1 MAKIKSRK
9 HLGTTQ
15 LVALAASLPLTA
27 HAATPQENVT
37 KLPTIEVKA
46 ENSYKAEAISSPKYT
61 QPLVDTPQTIQVIK
75 KELLQEQGASSLIEA
90 LRNTPGITLQMG
102 ENGNTSAGDTFQ
114 MRGFSTQT
122 STYVD
127 GVRDLGAVSRDV
139 FNLEQIE
146 VVKGPSGAEAGRGSA
161 SGYINLVTKLPKAE
175 NSSEVSA
182 RYNTAENARLTADIN
197 QAINESVAIRFN
209 AMGQDGGVEGRDVV
223 ENNGWAVAPSIV
235 FGLNTDTR
243 FYLYSQHIRQNNIP
257 DGGIPTIGMDG
268 FYYGYS
274 SNYTNTKNRALET
287 KIRNDIN
294 NSADA
299 QKINSALRKAPEV
312 NRSNYYGN
320 ANDYEDISSDMIS
333 AKIESDFGENIKFTN
348 ISRFGKTHMKRALTG
363 INAINAPSVDLTV
376 NPDNTYTYNFNYG
389 TFDLNNK
396 DTWTIARSHQGVD
409 QENKILAN
417 LSVLSFNFKTG
428 AVEHDLVAG
437 LEFLQEQQISRTLA
451 TQIPGQTTITTPPAN
466 LYNPNRHDVMPKLVY
481 TGAYSDGE
489 TQTAA
494 AYLFDTIKLLDN
506 RLQFNGGV
514 RVDYYHTTYDALSI
528 ASTGVETPTDLKAHD
543 TLVSWKLGSLFKP
556 TENSSVYASY
566 AKSLTPPGSANFNL
580 SDATSGT
587 QAANNPRGKPQE
599 THHYEI
605 GSKWDVLKNTL
616 ALTAAVY
623 RTENENQFTQDPI
636 TLESLQEGKTKVEGV
651 ELGVVGQ
658 ITDAWNISAGVAHMK
673 TKQKDQQSVS
683 TNTTTGVTTVTTTD
697 SVRWSPDWTASLWT
711 TYDIAGFKVGL
722 GARYVDEQ
730 KRVITD
736 NPAPANMP
744 KVPSYVVFDAMAGYS
759 INKNASVNL
768 NVYNLADKEYISALN
783 NGGSRFALGQP
794 RSAALTFNY
803 KF

>member
-9 HLGTTQ
+9 HIATTP
-15 LVALAASLPLTA
+15 LVALAASLPLVS
-27 HAATPQENVT
+27 HAATKEEKVT
-37 KLPTIEVKA
+37 QLPTIEVTA
-46 ENSYKAEAISSPKYT
+46 QEIYKANTVSSPKYT

-75 KELLQEQGASSLIEA
+75 KEILQEQGAASLVEA

-127 GVRDLGAVSRDV
+127 GIRDLGAVSRDV

-197 QAINESVAIRFN
+197 QAISESTAIRLN
-209 AMGQDGGVEGRDVV
+209 VMGQDGGVEGRDVI
-223 ENNGWAVAPSIV
+223 ENNGWAIAPSIA
-235 FGLNTDTR
+235 FGLNSDTR
-243 FYLYSQHIRQNNIP
+243 LYLYSQHIRQNNIP
-257 DGGIPTIGMDG
+257 DGGIPTVGMKG
-268 FYYGYS
+268 FY
-274 SNYTNTKNRALET
+274 
-287 KIRNDIN
+287 
-294 NSADA
+294 NSDA
-299 QKINSALRKAPEV
+299 QLNNAKEV
-312 NRSNYYGN
+312 NRSNYYGSI
-320 ANDYEDISSDMIS
+320 NDYEDIDADMFT

-348 ISRFGKTHMKRALTG
+348 TTRYGKSQMNRALTG
-363 INAINAPSVDLTV
+363 INGLSRTIPNTTPAQQSNNPNDWTV
-376 NPDNTYTYNFNYG
+376 
-389 TFDLNNK
+389 
-396 DTWTIARSHQGVD
+396 ARSHQGVD

-417 LSVLSFNFKTG
+417 VSALNVNFKTG
-428 AVEHDLVAG
+428 TVEHDLVAG
-437 LEFLQEQQISRTLA
+437 LEFLQEQQISRTLS
-451 TQIPGQTTITTPPAN
+451 TQKPGTKAPTTPAAN
-466 LYNPNRHDVMPKLVY
+466 LYNPNHDDVMPELVY

-489 TQTAA
+489 TKTAA
-494 AYLFDTIKLLDN
+494 AYLFDTVKLLDN

-514 RVDYYHTTYDALSI
+514 RLDYYHTDYEALAVATNATTLAI
-528 ASTGVETPTDLKAHD
+528 TKTPTNLKAHD

-556 TENSSVYASY
+556 TENSSLYASY
-566 AKSLTPPGSANFNL
+566 AKSLTPPGSSNFGL
-580 SDATSGT
+580 STETTGT
-587 QAANNPRGKPQE
+587 QAANNPRGEPQE
-599 THHYEI
+599 TNHYEV
-605 GSKWDVLKNTL
+605 GGKWDVLKNKL
-616 ALTAAVY
+616 ALNAAIY
-623 RTENENQFTQDPI
+623 HTENENQFTQDPI
-636 TLESLQEGKTKVEGV
+636 TLNWLQEGKTRVQGV

-673 TKQKDQQSVS
+673 TKQKNQQ
-683 TNTTTGVTTVTTTD
+683 TFNTTTGEKTVTD

-711 TYDIAGFKVGL
+711 TYDIAGFKLGL

-736 NPAPANMP
+736 STAPANMP
-744 KVPSYVVFDAMAGYS
+744 KVPSYIVFDAMAGYS
-759 INKNASVNL
+759 FNKNASVNL
-768 NVYNLADKEYISALN
+768 NVYNLADKDYISALN
-783 NGGSRFALGQP
+783 NGGSRFVLGQP

>member
-9 HLGTTQ
+9 HLRTTP
-15 LVALAASLPLTA
+15 LVALAASLPFAAHTA
-27 HAATPQENVT
+27 HANESTTQ
-37 KLPTIEVKA
+37 LPIIKVNA
-46 ENSYKAEAISSPKYT
+46 ENNYKAETVSSPKYT

-75 KELLQEQGASSLIEA
+75 KELLQEQGAASLIEA

-127 GVRDLGAVSRDV
+127 GIRDLGAVSRDV

-161 SGYINLVTKLPKAE
+161 SGYINLVSKLPKAE

-197 QAINESVAIRFN
+197 QVINDSIAIRLN

-223 ENNGWAVAPSIV
+223 ENNGWAIAPSIA
-235 FGLNTDTR
+235 FGLNSDTR

-257 DGGIPTIGMDG
+257 DGGIPTIGIKG
-268 FYYGYS
+268 FY
-274 SNYTNTKNRALET
+274 N
-287 KIRNDIN
+287 
-294 NSADA
+294 ADA
-299 QKINSALRKAPEV
+299 EINKARAV
-312 NRSNYYGN
+312 DRSNYYGN
-320 ANDYEDISSDMIS
+320 VNDFEDIEADMIS

-348 ISRFGKTHMKRALTG
+348 TTRYAKSQMNRALTG
-363 INAINAPSVDLTV
+363 INAINKNGSS
-376 NPDNTYTYNFNYG
+376 NP
-389 TFDLNNK
+389 K
-396 DTWTIARSHQGVD
+396 DWTIARSHQGVD

-417 LSVLSFNFKTG
+417 ISALNFNFKTG
-428 AVEHDLVAG
+428 IIEHDLVAG

-451 TQIPGQTTITTPPAN
+451 TQMPGQATVTPPPAN
-466 LYNPNRHDVMPKLVY
+466 LYNPNHHDVMPKLVY
-481 TGAYSDGE
+481 TGAYGDGE

-494 AYLFDTIKLLDN
+494 AYLFDTVKLLDN

-514 RVDYYHTTYDALSI
+514 RVDYYHTEYNALTLPSG
-528 ASTGVETPTDLKAHD
+528 AKELVPVDLKAHD

-556 TENSSVYASY
+556 TVNSSVYASY
-566 AKSLTPPGSANFNL
+566 AKSLTPPGSANFSL

-605 GSKWDVLKNTL
+605 GGKWDVLKNKL
-616 ALTAAVY
+616 ALTGAVY
-623 RTENENQFTQDPI
+623 HTENENQFTQDPI
-636 TLESLQEGKTKVEGV
+636 TKESLQEGKTQVKGV

-673 TKQKDQQSVS
+673 AKQKDQRSIS
-683 TNTTTGVTTVTTTD
+683 TNATTGVTTVTTTD

-730 KRVITD
+730 KRVVTD
-736 NPAPANMP
+736 STAPANMP
-744 KVPSYVVFDAMAGYS
+744 KVPSYVVFDAMAGYTF
-759 INKNASVNL
+759 NKNASVNL

-783 NGGSRFALGQP
+783 NGGSRFVLGQP

>member
-9 HLGTTQ
+9 HIATTP
-15 LVALAASLPLTA
+15 LVALAASLPLVS
-27 HAATPQENVT
+27 HAATKEEKVT
-37 KLPTIEVKA
+37 QLPTIEVTA
-46 ENSYKAEAISSPKYT
+46 QEIYKANTVSSPKYT

-75 KELLQEQGASSLIEA
+75 KEILQEQGAASLVEA

-127 GVRDLGAVSRDV
+127 GIRDLGAVSRDV

-175 NSSEVSA
+175 NSREVSA

-197 QAINESVAIRFN
+197 QAISESTAIRLN
-209 AMGQDGGVEGRDVV
+209 VMGQDGGVEGRDVI
-223 ENNGWAVAPSIV
+223 ENNGWAIAPSIA
-235 FGLNTDTR
+235 FGLDSDTR
-243 FYLYSQHIRQNNIP
+243 LYLYSQHIRQNNIP
-257 DGGIPTIGMDG
+257 DGGIPTVGMKG
-268 FYYGYS
+268 FY
-274 SNYTNTKNRALET
+274 
-287 KIRNDIN
+287 
-294 NSADA
+294 NSDA
-299 QKINSALRKAPEV
+299 QLNNAKEV
-312 NRSNYYGN
+312 NRSNYYGSI
-320 ANDYEDISSDMIS
+320 NDYEDIDADMFT

-348 ISRFGKTHMKRALTG
+348 TTRYGKSQMNRALTG
-363 INAINAPSVDLTV
+363 INGLSRTIPNTTPAQQSNNPNDWTV
-376 NPDNTYTYNFNYG
+376 
-389 TFDLNNK
+389 
-396 DTWTIARSHQGVD
+396 ARSHQGVD

-417 LSVLSFNFKTG
+417 VSALNVNFKTG

-437 LEFLQEQQISRTLA
+437 LEFLQEQQVSRTLS
-451 TQIPGQTTITTPPAN
+451 TQKPGTKAPTTPAAN
-466 LYNPNRHDVMPKLVY
+466 LYNPNHDDVMPELVY

-489 TQTAA
+489 TKTAA
-494 AYLFDTIKLLDN
+494 AYLFDTVKLLDN

-514 RVDYYHTTYDALSI
+514 RLDYYHTDYEALAVATNATTLAI
-528 ASTGVETPTDLKAHD
+528 TKTPTNLKAHD

-556 TENSSVYASY
+556 TENSSLYASY
-566 AKSLTPPGSANFNL
+566 AKSLTPPGSSNFGL
-580 SDATSGT
+580 STETTGT
-587 QAANNPRGKPQE
+587 QAANNPRGEPQE
-599 THHYEI
+599 TNHYEV
-605 GSKWDVLKNTL
+605 GGKWDVLKNKL
-616 ALTAAVY
+616 ALNAAIY
-623 RTENENQFTQDPI
+623 HTENENQFTQDPI
-636 TLESLQEGKTKVEGV
+636 TLNWLQEGKTRVQGV

-673 TKQKDQQSVS
+673 TKQKNQQ
-683 TNTTTGVTTVTTTD
+683 TFNTTTGEKTVTD

-711 TYDIAGFKVGL
+711 TYDIAGFKLGL

-736 NPAPANMP
+736 STAPANMP
-744 KVPSYVVFDAMAGYS
+744 KVPSYIVFDAMAGYS
-759 INKNASVNL
+759 FNKNASVNL
-768 NVYNLADKEYISALN
+768 NVYNLADKDYISALN
-783 NGGSRFALGQP
+783 NGGSRFVLGQP

>member
-9 HLGTTQ
+9 HIATTP
-15 LVALAASLPLTA
+15 LVALAASLPLVS
-27 HAATPQENVT
+27 HAATKEEKVT
-37 KLPTIEVKA
+37 QLPTIEVTA
-46 ENSYKAEAISSPKYT
+46 QEIYKANTVSSPKYT

-75 KELLQEQGASSLIEA
+75 KEILQEQGAASLVEA

-127 GVRDLGAVSRDV
+127 GIRDLGAVSRDV

-197 QAINESVAIRFN
+197 QAISESTAIRLN
-209 AMGQDGGVEGRDVV
+209 VMGQDGGVEGRDVI
-223 ENNGWAVAPSIV
+223 ENNGWAIAPSIA
-235 FGLNTDTR
+235 FGLDSDTR
-243 FYLYSQHIRQNNIP
+243 LYLYSQHIRQNNIP
-257 DGGIPTIGMDG
+257 DGGIPTVGMKG
-268 FYYGYS
+268 FY
-274 SNYTNTKNRALET
+274 
-287 KIRNDIN
+287 
-294 NSADA
+294 NSDA
-299 QKINSALRKAPEV
+299 QLNNAKEV
-312 NRSNYYGN
+312 NRSNYYGSI
-320 ANDYEDISSDMIS
+320 NDYEDIDADMFT

-348 ISRFGKTHMKRALTG
+348 TTRYGKSQMNRALTG
-363 INAINAPSVDLTV
+363 INGLSRTIPNTTPAQQSNNPNDWTV
-376 NPDNTYTYNFNYG
+376 
-389 TFDLNNK
+389 
-396 DTWTIARSHQGVD
+396 ARSHQGVD

-417 LSVLSFNFKTG
+417 VSALNVNFKTG
-428 AVEHDLVAG
+428 AIEHDLVAG
-437 LEFLQEQQISRTLA
+437 LEFLQEQQISRTLS
-451 TQIPGQTTITTPPAN
+451 TQKPGTKAPTTPAAN
-466 LYNPNRHDVMPKLVY
+466 LYNPNHDDVMPELVY

-489 TQTAA
+489 TKTAA
-494 AYLFDTIKLLDN
+494 AYLFDTVKLLDN

-514 RVDYYHTTYDALSI
+514 RLDYYHTDYEALAVATNATTLAI
-528 ASTGVETPTDLKAHD
+528 TKTPTNLKAHD

-556 TENSSVYASY
+556 TENSSLYASY
-566 AKSLTPPGSANFNL
+566 AKSLTPPGSSNFGL
-580 SDATSGT
+580 STETTGT
-587 QAANNPRGKPQE
+587 QAANNPRGEPQE
-599 THHYEI
+599 TNHYEV
-605 GSKWDVLKNTL
+605 GGKWDVLKNKL
-616 ALTAAVY
+616 ALNAAIY
-623 RTENENQFTQDPI
+623 HTENENQFTQDPI
-636 TLESLQEGKTKVEGV
+636 TLNWLQEGKTRVQGV

-673 TKQKDQQSVS
+673 TKQKNQQ
-683 TNTTTGVTTVTTTD
+683 TFNTTTGEKTATD

-711 TYDIAGFKVGL
+711 TYDIAGFKLGL

-736 NPAPANMP
+736 STAPANMP
-744 KVPSYVVFDAMAGYS
+744 KVPSYIVFDAMAGYS
-759 INKNASVNL
+759 FNKNASVNL
-768 NVYNLADKEYISALN
+768 NVYNLADKDYISALN
-783 NGGSRFALGQP
+783 NGGSRFVLGQP

>member
-9 HLGTTQ
+9 HIGTTP
-15 LVALAASLPLTA
+15 LVALAASLPLVS
-27 HAATPQENVT
+27 HAATKEEKVT
-37 KLPTIEVKA
+37 QLPTIEVTA
-46 ENSYKAEAISSPKYT
+46 QEIYKANTVSSPKYT

-75 KELLQEQGASSLIEA
+75 KEILQEQGATSLVEA

-127 GVRDLGAVSRDV
+127 GIRDLGAVSRDV

-175 NSSEVSA
+175 NSREVSA

-197 QAINESVAIRFN
+197 QAISESTAIRLN
-209 AMGQDGGVEGRDVV
+209 VMGQDGGVEGRDVI
-223 ENNGWAVAPSIV
+223 ENNGWAIAPSIA
-235 FGLNTDTR
+235 FGLDSDTR
-243 FYLYSQHIRQNNIP
+243 LYLYSQHIRQNNIP
-257 DGGIPTIGMDG
+257 DGGIPTVGMNG
-268 FYYGYS
+268 FY
-274 SNYTNTKNRALET
+274 
-287 KIRNDIN
+287 
-294 NSADA
+294 NSDA
-299 QKINSALRKAPEV
+299 QLNNAKEV
-312 NRSNYYGN
+312 NRSNYYGSI
-320 ANDYEDISSDMIS
+320 NDYEDIDADMFT

-348 ISRFGKTHMKRALTG
+348 TTRYGKSQMNRALTG
-363 INAINAPSVDLTV
+363 INGLSRTIPNTTPAQQSNNPNDWTV
-376 NPDNTYTYNFNYG
+376 
-389 TFDLNNK
+389 
-396 DTWTIARSHQGVD
+396 ARSHQGVD

-417 LSVLSFNFKTG
+417 VSALNVNFKTG

-437 LEFLQEQQISRTLA
+437 LEFLQEQQISRTLS
-451 TQIPGQTTITTPPAN
+451 TQKPGTKAPTTPAAN
-466 LYNPNRHDVMPKLVY
+466 LYNPNHDDVMPELVY

-489 TQTAA
+489 TKTAA
-494 AYLFDTIKLLDN
+494 AYLFDTVKLLDN

-514 RVDYYHTTYDALSI
+514 RLDYYHTDYEALAVATNATTLAI
-528 ASTGVETPTDLKAHD
+528 TKTPTHLKAHD

-556 TENSSVYASY
+556 TENSSLYASY
-566 AKSLTPPGSANFNL
+566 AKSLTPPGSSNFGL
-580 SDATSGT
+580 STETTGT
-587 QAANNPRGKPQE
+587 QAANNPRGEPQE
-599 THHYEI
+599 TNHYEV
-605 GSKWDVLKNTL
+605 GGKWDVLKNKL
-616 ALTAAVY
+616 ALNAAIY
-623 RTENENQFTQDPI
+623 HTENENQFTQDPI
-636 TLESLQEGKTKVEGV
+636 TLNWLQEGKTRVQGV

-673 TKQKDQQSVS
+673 TKQKNQQ
-683 TNTTTGVTTVTTTD
+683 TFNTTTGEKTATD

-711 TYDIAGFKVGL
+711 TYDIAGFKLGL

-736 NPAPANMP
+736 STAPANMP
-744 KVPSYVVFDAMAGYS
+744 KVPSYIVFDAMAGYS
-759 INKNASVNL
+759 FNKNASVNL
-768 NVYNLADKEYISALN
+768 NVYNLADKDYISALN
-783 NGGSRFALGQP
+783 NGGSRFVLGQP

>member
-243 FYLYSQHIRQNNIP
+243 FYLYSQHIRQRNTP
-257 DGGIPTIGMDG
+257 DGGIPTIGMKG
-268 FYYGYS
+268 FY
-274 SNYTNTKNRALET
+274 N
-287 KIRNDIN
+287 
-294 NSADA
+294 ADA
-299 QKINSALRKAPEV
+299 EINKAPAV
-312 NRSNYYGN
+312 DRSNYYGN
-320 ANDYEDISSDMIS
+320 VNDYEDIDADMIT
-333 AKIESDFGENIKFTN
+333 AKIESDFGEKIKFTN
-348 ISRFGKTHMKRALTG
+348 TTRYGKSQMNRVLTG
-363 INAINAPSVDLTV
+363 INAINKNGSSHH
-376 NPDNTYTYNFNYG
+376 
-389 TFDLNNK
+389 K
-396 DTWTIARSHQGVD
+396 DWKIARSHQGVD

-417 LSVLSFNFKTG
+417 LSALNFNFKTG

-451 TQIPGQTTITTPPAN
+451 TQIPGQTTITPPPAN

-528 ASTGVETPTDLKAHD
+528 ASTGVETPADLKAHD

-566 AKSLTPPGSANFNL
+566 AKSFTPPGSANFNL

-673 TKQKDQQSVS
+673 TKQKNQRSVS
-683 TNTTTGVTTVTTTD
+683 TNATTGVTTVTTTD

>member
-9 HLGTTQ
+9 HLRTTQ
-15 LVALAASLPLTA
+15 LVALAASLPLA
-27 HAATPQENVT
+27 GHAATKEESVA
-37 KLPTIEVKA
+37 KLPTIEVNA
-46 ENSYKAEAISSPKYT
+46 ENTYKAEAVSSPKYT

-75 KELLQEQGASSLIEA
+75 KELLQEQGAASLVEA

-127 GVRDLGAVSRDV
+127 GIRDLGAVSRDV

-146 VVKGPSGAEAGRGSA
+146 IVKGPSGAEAGRGSA

-175 NSSEVSA
+175 NSKEVSA

-197 QAINESVAIRFN
+197 QAINDNVAIRLN

-223 ENNGWAVAPSIV
+223 ENNGWAIAPSIA

-243 FYLYSQHIRQNNIP
+243 LYLYSQHVRQNNIP
-257 DGGIPTIGMDG
+257 DGGIPTVGMKG
-268 FYYGYS
+268 FF
-274 SNYTNTKNRALET
+274 N
-287 KIRNDIN
+287 
-294 NSADA
+294 ADA
-299 QKINSALRKAPEV
+299 DLNKAKAV
-312 NRSNYYGN
+312 DRSNYYGSV
-320 ANDYEDISSDMIS
+320 NDYEDIEADMIS
-333 AKIESDFGENIKFTN
+333 AKIESDFGDKVKFTN
-348 ISRFGKTHMKRALTG
+348 TTRYGKSQMHRILTG
-363 INAINAPSVDLTV
+363 INALNKNGSS
-376 NPDNTYTYNFNYG
+376 NSDN
-389 TFDLNNK
+389 
-396 DTWTIARSHQGVD
+396 WTISRSRQGVN

-417 LSVLSFNFKTG
+417 ISSLNFNFKTG
-428 AVEHDLVAG
+428 DIEHDLVTG

-451 TQIPGQTTITTPPAN
+451 TQMPGQTTVTPPPAN
-466 LYNPNRHDVMPKLVY
+466 LYNPNHYDVMPDLVY
-481 TGAYSDGE
+481 TGGYTDGE
-489 TQTAA
+489 TKTAA
-494 AYLFDTIKLLDN
+494 AYLFDTIKLLNN

-514 RVDYYHTTYDALSI
+514 RVDYYHTEYDALTLPSG
-528 ASTGVETPTDLKAHD
+528 ATKLVPANLVAHD

-566 AKSLTPPGSANFNL
+566 AKSLTPPGSSNFGL
-580 SDATSGT
+580 SADTTGT

-605 GSKWDVLKNTL
+605 GGKWDVLKNRL
-616 ALTAAVY
+616 AVNAAVY
-623 RTENENQFTQDPI
+623 HTENENQFTQDPI
-636 TLESLQEGKTKVEGV
+636 TLNWLQEGKTRVKGV

-673 TKQKDQQSVS
+673 TKQKDQQSVNS
-683 TNTTTGVTTVTTTD
+683 TTGAITTTD
-697 SVRWSPDWTASLWT
+697 SVRWSPEWTATLWT

-722 GARYVDEQ
+722 GARYVDELV
-730 KRVITD
+730 RANTTSSIPSAT
-736 NPAPANMP
+736 PANMP
-744 KVPSYVVFDAMAGYS
+744 KVPSYVVFDAMAGYAF
-759 INKNASVNL
+759 NKNASVNL

>member
-9 HLGTTQ
+9 HIATTP
-15 LVALAASLPLTA
+15 LVALAASLPLVS
-27 HAATPQENVT
+27 HAATKEEKVT
-37 KLPTIEVKA
+37 QLPTIEVTA
-46 ENSYKAEAISSPKYT
+46 QEIYKANTVSSPKYT

-75 KELLQEQGASSLIEA
+75 KEILQEQGAASLVEA

-127 GVRDLGAVSRDV
+127 GIRDLGAVSRDV

-197 QAINESVAIRFN
+197 QAISESTAIRLN
-209 AMGQDGGVEGRDVV
+209 VMGQDGGVEGRDVI
-223 ENNGWAVAPSIV
+223 ENNGWAIAPSIA
-235 FGLNTDTR
+235 FGLDSDTR
-243 FYLYSQHIRQNNIP
+243 LYLYSQHIRQNNIP
-257 DGGIPTIGMDG
+257 DGGIPTVGMKG
-268 FYYGYS
+268 FY
-274 SNYTNTKNRALET
+274 
-287 KIRNDIN
+287 
-294 NSADA
+294 NSDA
-299 QKINSALRKAPEV
+299 QLNNAKEV
-312 NRSNYYGN
+312 NRSNYYGSI
-320 ANDYEDISSDMIS
+320 NDYEDIDADMFT

-348 ISRFGKTHMKRALTG
+348 TTRYGKSQMNRALTG
-363 INAINAPSVDLTV
+363 INGLSRTIPNTTPAQQSNNPNDWTV
-376 NPDNTYTYNFNYG
+376 
-389 TFDLNNK
+389 
-396 DTWTIARSHQGVD
+396 ARSHQGVD

-417 LSVLSFNFKTG
+417 VSALNVNFKTG
-428 AVEHDLVAG
+428 AIEHDLVAG
-437 LEFLQEQQISRTLA
+437 LEFLQEQQISRTLS
-451 TQIPGQTTITTPPAN
+451 TQKPGTKAPTTPAAN
-466 LYNPNRHDVMPKLVY
+466 LYNPNHDDVMPELVY

-489 TQTAA
+489 TKTAA
-494 AYLFDTIKLLDN
+494 AYLFDTVKLLDN

-514 RVDYYHTTYDALSI
+514 RLDYYHTDYEALAVATNATTLAI
-528 ASTGVETPTDLKAHD
+528 TKTPTNLKAHD

-556 TENSSVYASY
+556 TENSSLYASY
-566 AKSLTPPGSANFNL
+566 AKSLTPPGSSNFGL
-580 SDATSGT
+580 STETTGT
-587 QAANNPRGKPQE
+587 QAANNPRGEPQE
-599 THHYEI
+599 TNHYEV
-605 GSKWDVLKNTL
+605 GGKWDVLKNKL
-616 ALTAAVY
+616 ALNAAIY
-623 RTENENQFTQDPI
+623 HTENENQFTQDPI
-636 TLESLQEGKTKVEGV
+636 TLNWLQEGKTRVQGV

-673 TKQKDQQSVS
+673 TKQKNQQ
-683 TNTTTGVTTVTTTD
+683 TFNTTTGEKTVTD

-711 TYDIAGFKVGL
+711 TYDIAGFKLGL

-736 NPAPANMP
+736 STAPANMP
-744 KVPSYVVFDAMAGYS
+744 KVPSYIVFDAMAGYS
-759 INKNASVNL
+759 FNKNASVNL
-768 NVYNLADKEYISALN
+768 NVYNLADKDYISALN
-783 NGGSRFALGQP
+783 NGGSRFVLGQP

>member
-9 HLGTTQ
+9 HIATTP
-15 LVALAASLPLTA
+15 LVALAASLPLVS
-27 HAATPQENVT
+27 HAATKEEKVT
-37 KLPTIEVKA
+37 QLPTIEVTA
-46 ENSYKAEAISSPKYT
+46 QEIYKANTVSSPKYT

-75 KELLQEQGASSLIEA
+75 KEILQEQGAASLVEA

-127 GVRDLGAVSRDV
+127 GIRDLGAVSRDV

-197 QAINESVAIRFN
+197 QAISESTAIRLN
-209 AMGQDGGVEGRDVV
+209 VMGQDGGVEGRDVI
-223 ENNGWAVAPSIV
+223 ENNGWAIAPSIA
-235 FGLNTDTR
+235 FGLDSDTR
-243 FYLYSQHIRQNNIP
+243 LYLYSQHIRQNNIP
-257 DGGIPTIGMDG
+257 DGGIPTVGMKG
-268 FYYGYS
+268 FY
-274 SNYTNTKNRALET
+274 
-287 KIRNDIN
+287 
-294 NSADA
+294 NSDA
-299 QKINSALRKAPEV
+299 QLNNAKEV
-312 NRSNYYGN
+312 NRSNYYGSI
-320 ANDYEDISSDMIS
+320 NDYEDIDADMFT

-348 ISRFGKTHMKRALTG
+348 TTRYGKSQMNRALTG
-363 INAINAPSVDLTV
+363 INGLSRTIPNTTPAQQSNNPNDWTV
-376 NPDNTYTYNFNYG
+376 
-389 TFDLNNK
+389 
-396 DTWTIARSHQGVD
+396 ARSHQGVD

-417 LSVLSFNFKTG
+417 VSALNVNFKTG

-437 LEFLQEQQISRTLA
+437 LEFLQEQQISRTLS
-451 TQIPGQTTITTPPAN
+451 TQKPGTKAPTTPAAN
-466 LYNPNRHDVMPKLVY
+466 LYNPNHDDVMPELVY

-489 TQTAA
+489 TKTAA
-494 AYLFDTIKLLDN
+494 AYLFDTVKLLDN

-514 RVDYYHTTYDALSI
+514 RLDYYHTDYEALAVATNATTLAI
-528 ASTGVETPTDLKAHD
+528 TKTPTNLKAHD

-556 TENSSVYASY
+556 TENSSLYASY
-566 AKSLTPPGSANFNL
+566 AKSLTPPGSANFSL
-580 SDATSGT
+580 SDTGANSS
-587 QAANNPRGKPQE
+587 AAKPQK
-599 THHYEI
+599 TNHYEV
-605 GSKWDVLKNTL
+605 GGKWDVLKNKL
-616 ALTAAVY
+616 ALTSAIY
-623 RTENENQFTQDPI
+623 HTENENQFTQDPI
-636 TLESLQEGKTKVEGV
+636 TKESIQEGKTRVQGV

-673 TKQKDQQSVS
+673 TKQKNQQ
-683 TNTTTGVTTVTTTD
+683 TFNTTTGEKTATD

-711 TYDIAGFKVGL
+711 TYDIAGFKLGL

-736 NPAPANMP
+736 STAPANMP
-744 KVPSYVVFDAMAGYS
+744 KVPSYIVFDAMAGYS
-759 INKNASVNL
+759 FNKNASVNL
-768 NVYNLADKEYISALN
+768 NVYNLADKDYISALN
-783 NGGSRFALGQP
+783 NGGSRFVLGQP